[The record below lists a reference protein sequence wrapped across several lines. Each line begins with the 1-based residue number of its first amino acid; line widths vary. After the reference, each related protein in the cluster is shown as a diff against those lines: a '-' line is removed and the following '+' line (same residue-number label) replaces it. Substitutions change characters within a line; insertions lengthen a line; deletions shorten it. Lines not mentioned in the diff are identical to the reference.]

1 MKISTA
7 HHRIIMHPSFDQKV
21 LRFRSMRR
29 HLAGLP
35 FSKDGFSLI
44 EVMIVVVILAILAT
58 LVAPHVMGRTD
69 DAKRAAAK
77 AQIKNIE
84 NALQLYKLDN
94 GVYPSNEQGLR
105 ALVEKPTSEPRP
117 VNWKAGGYLSKV
129 PPDPWGHL
137 YAYSTPGKQGEF
149 EVISLGA
156 DGTPGGEGKNADLN
170 NWELEKN

>member
-1 MKISTA
+1 MKIPPAQDRLAMRS
-7 HHRIIMHPSFDQKV
+7 HRYQRTF
-21 LRFRSMRR
+21 RFRSARCR
-29 HLAGLP
+29 VAGLLL
-35 FSKDGFSLI
+35 SRDGFSLI

-58 LVAPHVMGRTD
+58 LLAPHVMGRTD

-94 GVYPSNEQGLR
+94 GAYPSNEQGLK
-105 ALVEKPTSEPRP
+105 ALVEKPSSEPRP
-117 VNWKAGGYLSKV
+117 ANWKAGGYLAKLPS
-129 PPDPWGHL
+129 DPWGRV

-149 EVISLGA
+149 EIVSLGA